1 MDLFDNITKKHG
13 NGVTINL
20 FVTPEAEKYI
30 FPSGLN
36 KWRKRIEIKV
46 CAKAKDNLAN
56 LEVVKIVAEFFKSP
70 IKNVYILS
78 GKKTREKT
86 VLIEDISE
94 NTALQMLKESLN
106 GL

>member
-1 MDLFDNITKKHG
+1 MDLFEGIIKKHG
-13 NGVTINL
+13 SGVTINL
-20 FVTPEAEKYI
+20 FVTPNSEISE
-30 FPSGLN
+30 FPADVN

-46 CAKAKDNLAN
+46 CAKAKDNQAN
-56 LEVVKIVAEFFKSP
+56 LEVIKIVAGFFKKP

-78 GKKTREKT
+78 GKKSKEKT

-94 NTALQMLKESLN
+94 NNAFQKLRGSLN

>member
-1 MDLFDNITKKHG
+1 MDLFEGIIKKHG
-13 NGVTINL
+13 SGVTINL
-20 FVTPEAEKYI
+20 FVTPNSEISE
-30 FPSGLN
+30 FPADVN

-46 CAKAKDNLAN
+46 CAKAKDNQAN
-56 LEVVKIVAEFFKSP
+56 LEVIKIVAEFFKKP

-78 GKKTREKT
+78 GKKSKEKT

-94 NTALQMLKESLN
+94 NNALQKLRELLN